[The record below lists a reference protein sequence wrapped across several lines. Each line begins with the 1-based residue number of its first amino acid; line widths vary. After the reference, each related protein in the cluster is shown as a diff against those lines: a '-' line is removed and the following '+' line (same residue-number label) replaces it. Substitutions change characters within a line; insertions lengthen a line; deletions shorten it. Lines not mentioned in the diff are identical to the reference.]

1 MVVKQNSQY
10 TFKYNKK
17 LGRHGWLRLTPA
29 YSVKMVEHILNDL
42 DYTPQCLFEPFSGTG
57 TTELVCANKGISSF
71 AYDVNPFLVWLA
83 STKTA
88 FYTNVQ
94 ILEFVEEYTHIL
106 SIVDGADEYAYPN
119 IFHIERWWHKRQ
131 LSFLAKLKTCI
142 WSVNDKVVADLLK
155 VAFCREI
162 IALSNAAFNHHLI
175 FSYIKLLLILIPS
188 RFSNF
193 RVGYLFCNIET
204 RSLAIASDLVC
215 LYIAVL

>member
-162 IALSNAAFNHHLI
+162 IALSNAAFNHVSLSLI
-175 FSYIKLLLILIPS
+175 HI
-188 RFSNF
+188 
-193 RVGYLFCNIET
+193 
-204 RSLAIASDLVC
+204 
-215 LYIAVL
+215 